1 MNQKTETYLLYAAII
16 IIIPLVIWTNIWYYG
31 WIGNTD
37 EVEALEKRVTKLEQQ
52 MQALEKNEAVQI
64 GRSVGKFLEDI
75 TK

>member
-1 MNQKTETYLLYAAII
+1 LAEGFLKKGEKMNQKTETYLLYAAII

-37 EVEALEKRVTKLEQQ
+37 EVEALEK
-52 MQALEKNEAVQI
+52 NEAVQI